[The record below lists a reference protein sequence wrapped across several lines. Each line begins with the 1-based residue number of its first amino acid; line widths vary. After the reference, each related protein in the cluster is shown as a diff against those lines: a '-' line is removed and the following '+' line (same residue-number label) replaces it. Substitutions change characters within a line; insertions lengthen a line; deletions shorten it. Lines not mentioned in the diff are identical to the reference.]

1 MSFLGSERS
10 PEQILIEQEGE
21 VAEEVWNLIE
31 GEEAD
36 MEKLKQLERHDP
48 DESTIKK
55 AQRALKSLAV
65 MVEED
70 LNEIRDDESQMEQE
84 VESADLDRT
93 FEAAAE
99 HNLRLL
105 EFVTE
110 ELAEEDE
117 ELERSLDEVGED
129 EATEDEVQH
138 LIQIENSVERYLE
151 AVKAAMRNGEGTD
164 FDRGW
169 IDLSQFS

>member
-1 MSFLGSERS
+1 MSFLGSDKS
-10 PEQILIEQEGE
+10 PKQILIEQEGE
-21 VAEEVWNLIE
+21 VAEEIWELVQ

-36 MEKLKQLERHDP
+36 IEKLKELERQDP
-48 DESTIKK
+48 EESTIKK
-55 AQRALKSLAV
+55 AKRALNSLAV

-70 LNEIRDDESQMEQE
+70 LREIKSDENQIEQE
-84 VESADLDRT
+84 IESADFDQN

-117 ELERSLDEVGED
+117 ELEESLSEADEEDAKREVEDLLKIED
-129 EATEDEVQH
+129 E
-138 LIQIENSVERYLE
+138 LERYLE
-151 AVKAAMRNGEGTD
+151 AVKAAMKNGEGTD
-164 FDRGW
+164 FDQGW
-169 IDLSQFS
+169 IDLSKFT